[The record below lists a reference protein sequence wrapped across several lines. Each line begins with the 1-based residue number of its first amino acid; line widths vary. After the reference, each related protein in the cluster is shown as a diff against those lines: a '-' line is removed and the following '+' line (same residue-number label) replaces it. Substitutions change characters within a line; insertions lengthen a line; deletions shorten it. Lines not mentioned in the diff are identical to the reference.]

1 LGSSDDEG
9 RIDISNHHQLATQN
23 AIESKLTQCDLINRL
38 LTLAVIITNA
48 LLLTIH
54 FLPMRFRTR
63 GIFASETV
71 IEIAQRLVALLQ
83 DADVAR
89 VCGLNIYLTTIDKK
103 GAHRELTLDGHALEI
118 ADIDCT
124 DLALSEP
131 QSKLALAA
139 APNSPSAPTAPYRR
153 KRRRA

>member
-1 LGSSDDEG
+1 
-9 RIDISNHHQLATQN
+9 
-23 AIESKLTQCDLINRL
+23 
-38 LTLAVIITNA
+38 
-48 LLLTIH
+48 
-54 FLPMRFRTR
+54 MRFRTR

-103 GAHRELTLDGHALEI
+103 GAHRELALDGRALEI
-118 ADIDCT
+118 ADIDCA

-131 QSKLALAA
+131 HSKLALAA
-139 APNSPSAPTAPYRR
+139 TPNSPSAPTAPYRR